1 MLGIPQQNAKK
12 DFPKVVKQ
20 TEALPNGMYKAIF
33 CGFVTLGFHEDD
45 FNEGK
50 LKFYSNF
57 IFEAVEDM
65 AGNKVGNFV
74 KEFDDGSKEEG
85 PTCFFKE
92 IAITD
97 SLHHKS
103 NGFAIAKALDPNV
116 PVVSRGKENEH
127 QYIDGFDWEKA
138 LGTSVL
144 LQISQK
150 KSKASGRLY
159 NKVESVMPLGM
170 PLEGTKENIFFNL
183 YNQDHKE
190 VFEKLDGFTK
200 KKIRDSKRVPQEPEV
215 IYRGEEADEAPQVPD
230 PEPDAPQP
238 KVDFDDD
245 VPF

>member
-1 MLGIPQQNAKK
+1 MKLGIPQQNNNTK
-12 DFPKVVKQ
+12 FPQVVKQ
-20 TEALPNGMYKAIF
+20 TDALPNGMYKAIF
-33 CGFVTLGFHEDD
+33 KGFVTLGFQDDD

-50 LKFYSNF
+50 VKFYSNF

-65 AGNKVGNFV
+65 AGKKVGKFV

-103 NGFAIAKALDPNV
+103 NGFSIAKALDPNV
-116 PVVSRGKENEH
+116 KVVSRGKENEH

-138 LGTSVL
+138 LGTTVL

-150 KSKASGRLY
+150 VAKKSGKAY

-170 PLEGTKENIFFNL
+170 PLEGELEPVFFNL
-183 YNQDHKE
+183 YNPEQQE
-190 VFEKLDGFTK
+190 VFDKLDGFTK
-200 KKIRDSKRVPQEPEV
+200 KKIRESKRIPGEPEV
-215 IYRGEEADEAPQVPD
+215 IYRGEEAGEEAPEA
-230 PEPDAPQP
+230 PEPEQEP
-238 KVDFDDD
+238 VDKEDD
-245 VPF
+245 VPFA